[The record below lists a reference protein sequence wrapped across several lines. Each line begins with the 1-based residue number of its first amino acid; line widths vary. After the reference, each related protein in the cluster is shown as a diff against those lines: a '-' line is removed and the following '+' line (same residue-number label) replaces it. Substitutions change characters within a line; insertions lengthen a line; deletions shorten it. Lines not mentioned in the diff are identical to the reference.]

1 MMATDLTRPRAASM
15 TEPYPAV
22 SPWLGVAVVLSLWLT
37 IRPYLGVRHDGVLY
51 LGQALQHLHPGQL
64 DRDIFF
70 AHGSQDRFTL
80 FSEVLACMQRALG
93 VAGAQFVLL
102 TASHAGILVIA
113 AWFVRPLAATR
124 ERWLALASL
133 AVMSHFYGGYGLFAF
148 SESFVTARTV
158 AEPLALLALM
168 LCLTGR
174 RAYALAALLGAGLIH
189 PLVALPVA
197 TVGWCLLILR
207 DWRWA
212 ALALAAPLLWVPASL
227 GLPPFDGLLTSMQ
240 GPWLEATQALSPHLY
255 LSRWRG
261 VDWMVLTMDVAV
273 LAGVARG
280 ALGPVLAVPARAVLM
295 ALALLLAV
303 SWLGADVLHNQLI
316 TALQLWRVQWL
327 AHLFAL
333 LLLPVLVWRLWSTN
347 ALDRLAALT
356 VALAATA
363 VNGTWE
369 SSWALA
375 LAAAVVLVLR
385 WRGVALRESLARSGL
400 WAVAVAAVALSVALV
415 ARNVSDLRAAGAQ
428 IDAAL
433 ALWAVLKVPTLSL
446 GLAMLALHA
455 VHGASGAYGVRS
467 RRVAAAAA
475 LALLAWGVLSWDRRP
490 DWTRQIE
497 QSQPGQHPFSRH
509 VPPGAQVYWPEEL
522 AATWAMLGRPSYFT
536 FSQGAGLVFHRETA
550 LAFERRH
557 QLLRPLLLQR
567 ELCRLFGVVQERST
581 EDAQQGCL
589 PEPELLEELC
599 AHPEAPDFLVLPGQ
613 VWRQPV
619 ASWTF
624 EGAGRSRSYSLYRCK
639 HHA

>member
-1 MMATDLTRPRAASM
+1 MIAADLACRRAPSAVTPRPGVA
-15 TEPYPAV
+15 
-22 SPWLGVAVVLSLWLT
+22 PWLGLALVLGLWLT
-37 IRPYLGVRHDGVLY
+37 ARPYLGVRHDGVLY
-51 LGQALQHLHPGQL
+51 LGQALQHLYPGLL
-64 DRDIFF
+64 DRDVFF

-80 FSEVLACMQRALG
+80 FSEVLAFTQRALG
-93 VAGAQFVLL
+93 LAGAQLVLL
-102 TASHAGILVIA
+102 TACHAAVLAIA
-113 AWFVRPLAATR
+113 AWFVRPLAAAR

-148 SESFVTARTV
+148 AESFVTARTL
-158 AEPLALLALM
+158 AEPLALLALV

-212 ALALAAPLLWVPASL
+212 ALALAAPMLLVLASL
-227 GLPPFDGLLTSMQ
+227 GVAPFDGLLTSMR

-255 LSRWRG
+255 LSRWRLS
-261 VDWMVLTMDVAV
+261 DWMVLGMDAAV
-273 LAGVARG
+273 LAAVARG

-295 ALALLLAV
+295 ALALLLGV
-303 SWLGADVLHNQLI
+303 SWLGADVLHNHLI
-316 TALQLWRVQWL
+316 TALQLWRVQGL
-327 AHLFAL
+327 AHLLAL
-333 LLLPVLVWRLWSTN
+333 LLLPALVWRLWSTN

-356 VALAATA
+356 VVLAATA

-375 LAAAVVLVLR
+375 LAAAGALVLR
-385 WRGVALRESLARSGL
+385 SRGVALSAALARAVLAAGVVAGL
-400 WAVAVAAVALSVALV
+400 GLSAALV
-415 ARNVSDLRAAGAQ
+415 ARNLTDLQAAGAQ

-433 ALWAVLKVPTLSL
+433 ALWSVLKVPTFSL
-446 GLAMLALHA
+446 GLAALVLHA
-455 VHGASGAYGVRS
+455 AAWPRGRV
-467 RRVAAAAA
+467 VAAGLT
-475 LALLAWGVLSWDRRP
+475 LALLGWSVLSWDRRP
-490 DWTRQIE
+490 EWTRQIE

-557 QLLRPLLLQR
+557 ELLRPLLLQR
-567 ELCRLFGVVQERST
+567 ELCRLFGVVQDRST

-599 AHPEAPDFLVLPGQ
+599 AHPEAPDFLVLPGR

-624 EGAGRSRSYSLYRCK
+624 EGAGRSRSHSLYRCK